1 MERLLE
7 VRNLKVSY
15 HTYSGEVQ
23 AVRGAD
29 FHLDKGETLAIVG
42 ESGCGKTAAAKAIM
56 RLIDKNFGEIK
67 ESSEIIF
74 EGRDVL
80 ALGKKEIMKL
90 RGGEIGMIFQ
100 DPMSSLN
107 PTMKIG
113 DQIAESLMLHCGMR
127 RKPAFRKASEML
139 KQVHINEWE
148 IMAHRYPHEFSGG
161 MRQRVMIAMAAACS
175 PKILIADE
183 PTTALDMTIQG
194 EILGLLRE
202 LKEKRGTAMLMI
214 THDLAIAEGI
224 ADRVHIMYAGEIVE
238 KADRSALFS
247 NPAHPYTKAL
257 LKSAPGPDSEHKSRL
272 FSLEGAPPDLIK
284 PIIGCAFSQRC
295 SCCMPVCLDRKPG
308 LAAIEGTHE
317 AACWKLLQGSGGG
330 PV

>member
-1 MERLLE
+1 
-7 VRNLKVSY
+7 
-15 HTYSGEVQ
+15 
-23 AVRGAD
+23 
-29 FHLDKGETLAIVG
+29 
-42 ESGCGKTAAAKAIM
+42 
-56 RLIDKNFGEIK
+56 
-67 ESSEIIF
+67 
-74 EGRDVL
+74 
-80 ALGKKEIMKL
+80 
-90 RGGEIGMIFQ
+90 
-100 DPMSSLN
+100 
-107 PTMKIG
+107 
-113 DQIAESLMLHCGMR
+113 
-127 RKPAFRKASEML
+127 
-139 KQVHINEWE
+139 
-148 IMAHRYPHEFSGG
+148 
-161 MRQRVMIAMAAACS
+161 
-175 PKILIADE
+175 
-183 PTTALDMTIQG
+183 
-194 EILGLLRE
+194 
-202 LKEKRGTAMLMI
+202 MLMI